1 MASDLSACDSAE
13 SLEGA
18 ILLAMPSKVATVR
31 KELADGVECIALRVR
46 SVTESL
52 VPWMPARK
60 QALVAVVSSWPDF
73 LKRARTMLVAAGFD
87 SDGLLMRD
95 AKDKGWEKGL
105 PETAAVIC
113 DSLTATRV
121 PKQCRVV
128 PFPLLAEVSLAEL
141 RRYEEFI
148 KQPLG

>member
-1 MASDLSACDSAE
+1 
-13 SLEGA
+13 
-18 ILLAMPSKVATVR
+18 
-31 KELADGVECIALRVR
+31 
-46 SVTESL
+46 
-52 VPWMPARK
+52 
-60 QALVAVVSSWPDF
+60 
-73 LKRARTMLVAAGFD
+73 
-87 SDGLLMRD
+87 MRD

-128 PFPLLAEVSLAEL
+128 PFPLLAEASLAEL